1 MLIQGVPVPDIPPGG
16 AAGHCRSAAGGRAAP
31 GVSTAP
37 LGAGHA
43 RAAILLRNS
52 QGPGT
57 SSGSRRLEQS
67 GSAWPLDTH
76 GLQSES
82 SDTGP
87 ESGDPLPS
95 APVDARGVPPLESGS
110 GFTALPW
117 PPFCSAGL
125 LGRSTPGEEGAG
137 SLLQPLYHA
146 QLGPFWGQRAALRA
160 RRPAQR
166 SHSLTSGRVCL
177 GKDLLVQGGHTEGCG
192 TPGGARLRL
201 PLVCSIS
208 L

>member
-1 MLIQGVPVPDIPPGG
+1 MLILGVPVPDKPPGG

-37 LGAGHA
+37 LGAGQA

-52 QGPGT
+52 QGLGT

-67 GSAWPLDTH
+67 GSAWPLGTH

-82 SDTGP
+82 SDMGP

-95 APVDARGVPPLESGS
+95 APAGARRVPPLESGS

-117 PPFCSAGL
+117 QPFCSAGL
-125 LGRSTPGEEGAG
+125 LGRSTPGEEGAE
-137 SLLQPLYHA
+137 SSLQPLYHA

-160 RRPAQR
+160 RRPAQCSR
-166 SHSLTSGRVCL
+166 SLTSNTVCL
-177 GKDLLVQGGHTEGCG
+177 GKDLLVQGGHAEGCG

-201 PLVCSIS
+201 PLLCSIS